1 MLITTDVMFVANKSA
16 NISARVEPE
25 IKQQAEAILAKLG
38 LPVSVVIDTLY
49 RQIIM
54 TGGLPYSISIPQL
67 PTLDSMSKQKFDAM
81 MAQGYDEAVN
91 DKGIDAKAVFSQL
104 REELR

>member
-1 MLITTDVMFVANKSA
+1 MANKSA

-25 IKQQAEAILAKLG
+25 IKEQAEAILTKLG

-54 TGGLPYSISIPQL
+54 TGGLPYSLNVPKL
-67 PTLDSMSKQKFDAM
+67 PTLDGMSKQELDSI
-81 MAQGYDEAVN
+81 MAKGYEEAIN
-91 DKGIDAKAVFSQL
+91 DQGIDAKTVFSQL
-104 REELR
+104 REGLK

>member
-1 MLITTDVMFVANKSA
+1 MANKSA

-25 IKQQAEAILAKLG
+25 IKQQAEAILTKLG

-91 DKGIDAKAVFSQL
+91 DKGIDAKTVFSQL